1 MENFI
6 LSEVMGDNCHE
17 LKFRANL
24 LLKNFHSILI
34 SNAEEINL
42 IAVWTC
48 LNVSFIAFGVD

>member
-1 MENFI
+1 M
-6 LSEVMGDNCHE
+6 SEFRGDYCHE
-17 LKFRANL
+17 LKFSTNL

-42 IAVWTC
+42 IEVWTC

>member
-1 MENFI
+1 M
-6 LSEVMGDNCHE
+6 SEFRGDYCHE
-17 LKFRANL
+17 LKFSTNL

-42 IAVWTC
+42 IEVWRC